1 MRGGHSSI
9 NHTDGIGE
17 GGTVHDLASGIS
29 DLIKVMYGE
38 SNGVPFTECIPKYVA
53 ILAGQFQPFMKPP
66 EYLDGSDYEIRL
78 TSLIGR
84 CIEAHELS
92 PGECIIIGS
101 NGLIL
106 TGKRCDRHEDLVSQ
120 LVRVK
125 GKERALNVVSN
136 RIAHL
141 EEYLFKTV
149 KHRDSNSNDGTGNKY
164 GPYNQTLINI
174 KRVVDLLK
182 SSIFY
187 NFTENAKEL
196 LPITEIDKRMESP
209 SKYDRYI
216 KKPGQQSNTTP
227 ISPSKQDNGRIKLI
241 NILDVDTIKESN
253 KRRVIDLE
261 SKITW
266 LIESFEIEKRKMRV
280 QQMDEMNF
288 NMKQQQQRDIMMS
301 NNTKSKGGIMKKKT
315 SKQSSSC
322 IVC

>member
-1 MRGGHSSI
+1 M
-9 NHTDGIGE
+9 
-17 GGTVHDLASGIS
+17 
-29 DLIKVMYGE
+29 
-38 SNGVPFTECIPKYVA
+38 
-53 ILAGQFQPFMKPP
+53 
-66 EYLDGSDYEIRL
+66 
-78 TSLIGR
+78 
-84 CIEAHELS
+84 
-92 PGECIIIGS
+92 
-101 NGLIL
+101 
-106 TGKRCDRHEDLVSQ
+106 
-120 LVRVK
+120 
-125 GKERALNVVSN
+125 
-136 RIAHL
+136 
-141 EEYLFKTV
+141 
-149 KHRDSNSNDGTGNKY
+149 
-164 GPYNQTLINI
+164 
-174 KRVVDLLK
+174 K

-280 QQMDEMNF
+280 EQMDEMNF
-288 NMKQQQQRDIMMS
+288 NIKQQQQRDIMMS
-301 NNTKSKGGIMKKKT
+301 NNTKSKGGIMKKKA